1 MRKFIVLITM
11 IITTTIL
18 AGCVNSD
25 ITLDVDKKGNASLT
39 AQILSNDTL
48 MKGINEDDLKQSYDS
63 VEKITDE
70 GKTGYRITKNLG
82 NITNLDLKNNKDM
95 SKYADV
101 VDINTQNKFFYT
113 IYDVNIK
120 LKDYM
125 KKNLS
130 NEEMG
135 ILNLFGSNFDLNFH
149 LNTPIKLISSNAT
162 TTSDK
167 DGVYTY
173 NWDYSLG
180 NLENIQAS
188 AKIPNVT
195 NILIVSIISIIV
207 VIILAIFI
215 IRKRKI
221 KSKK

>member
-39 AQILSNDTL
+39 AQILSNHTL

-95 SKYADV
+95 SKYADI

-130 NEEMG
+130 SEEMG

-173 NWDYSLG
+173 NWDFSLG

-215 IRKRKI
+215 IRKRKSG
-221 KSKK
+221 K

>member
-95 SKYADV
+95 SKYADI

-173 NWDYSLG
+173 NWDFSLG

-215 IRKRKI
+215 IRKRKSG
-221 KSKK
+221 K

>member
-48 MKGINEDDLKQSYDS
+48 IKGINENDLKQSYDS

-173 NWDYSLG
+173 NWDFSLG

-215 IRKRKI
+215 IRKRKSG
-221 KSKK
+221 K

>member
-95 SKYADV
+95 SKYADI

-113 IYDVNIK
+113 IYNVNIK

-173 NWDYSLG
+173 NWDFSLG

-215 IRKRKI
+215 IRKRKSG
-221 KSKK
+221 K

>member
-95 SKYADV
+95 SKYADI

-173 NWDYSLG
+173 NWNFSLG

-215 IRKRKI
+215 IRKRKSG
-221 KSKK
+221 K

>member
-39 AQILSNDTL
+39 AQILSNGTL

-95 SKYADV
+95 SKYADI

-173 NWDYSLG
+173 NWDFSLG

-215 IRKRKI
+215 IRKRKSG
-221 KSKK
+221 K

>member
-18 AGCVNSD
+18 TGCVNSD

-48 MKGINEDDLKQSYDS
+48 MKGINENDLKQSYDS

-135 ILNLFGSNFDLNFH
+135 ILNLFGSNFHLNFH

>member
-63 VEKITDE
+63 VEKITDD

-95 SKYADV
+95 SKYADI

-173 NWDYSLG
+173 NWDFSLG

-215 IRKRKI
+215 IRKRKSG
-221 KSKK
+221 K

>member
-95 SKYADV
+95 SKYADI

-173 NWDYSLG
+173 NWDFSLG

-207 VIILAIFI
+207 VIILAILI
-215 IRKRKI
+215 IRKRKSG
-221 KSKK
+221 K

>member
-95 SKYADV
+95 SKYADI

-120 LKDYM
+120 LKDYI

-173 NWDYSLG
+173 NWDFSLG

-215 IRKRKI
+215 IRKRKSG
-221 KSKK
+221 K

>member
-63 VEKITDE
+63 VEKITDD

-95 SKYADV
+95 SKYADI

-130 NEEMG
+130 SEEMG

-149 LNTPIKLISSNAT
+149 LNTPIKLINSNAT

-173 NWDYSLG
+173 NWDFSLG

-215 IRKRKI
+215 IRKRKSG
-221 KSKK
+221 K

>member
-63 VEKITDE
+63 GEKITDE

-95 SKYADV
+95 SKYADI

-173 NWDYSLG
+173 NWDFSLG

-215 IRKRKI
+215 IRKRKSG
-221 KSKK
+221 K

>member
-95 SKYADV
+95 SKYADI

-149 LNTPIKLISSNAT
+149 LNIPIKLISSNAT

-173 NWDYSLG
+173 NWDFSLG

-215 IRKRKI
+215 IRKRKSG
-221 KSKK
+221 K

>member
-48 MKGINEDDLKQSYDS
+48 MKGINENDLKQSYDS

-173 NWDYSLG
+173 NWDFSLG

-215 IRKRKI
+215 IRKRKSG
-221 KSKK
+221 K

>member
-48 MKGINEDDLKQSYDS
+48 MKGINENDLKQSYDS

-95 SKYADV
+95 SKYADI

-173 NWDYSLG
+173 NWDFSLG

-215 IRKRKI
+215 IRKRKSG
-221 KSKK
+221 K

>member
-95 SKYADV
+95 SKYADII
-101 VDINTQNKFFYT
+101 DINTQNKFFYT

-135 ILNLFGSNFDLNFH
+135 ILNIFGSNFDLNFH

-173 NWDYSLG
+173 NWDFSLG

-215 IRKRKI
+215 IRKRKSG
-221 KSKK
+221 K

>member
-1 MRKFIVLITM
+1 
-11 IITTTIL
+11 
-18 AGCVNSD
+18 
-25 ITLDVDKKGNASLT
+25 
-39 AQILSNDTL
+39 
-48 MKGINEDDLKQSYDS
+48 
-63 VEKITDE
+63 
-70 GKTGYRITKNLG
+70 YRITKNLG

-95 SKYADV
+95 SKYADI

-173 NWDYSLG
+173 NWDFSLG

-215 IRKRKI
+215 IRKRKSG
-221 KSKK
+221 K

>member
-25 ITLDVDKKGNASLT
+25 ITLDVDKKGNVSLT

-95 SKYADV
+95 SKYADI

-173 NWDYSLG
+173 NWDFSLG

-215 IRKRKI
+215 IRKRKSG
-221 KSKK
+221 K

>member
-39 AQILSNDTL
+39 AQILSNGTL

-95 SKYADV
+95 SKYADI

-149 LNTPIKLISSNAT
+149 LNTPIKLINSNAT

-173 NWDYSLG
+173 NWDFSLG

-215 IRKRKI
+215 IRKRKSG
-221 KSKK
+221 K

>member
-95 SKYADV
+95 SKYADI

-125 KKNLS
+125 KK
-130 NEEMG
+130 
-135 ILNLFGSNFDLNFH
+135 IL
-149 LNTPIKLISSNAT
+149 
-162 TTSDK
+162 
-167 DGVYTY
+167 
-173 NWDYSLG
+173 
-180 NLENIQAS
+180 
-188 AKIPNVT
+188 
-195 NILIVSIISIIV
+195 V
-207 VIILAIFI
+207 V
-215 IRKRKI
+215 
-221 KSKK
+221 KKWEF

>member
-63 VEKITDE
+63 VEKMTDE

-95 SKYADV
+95 SKYADI

-173 NWDYSLG
+173 NWDFSLG

-215 IRKRKI
+215 IRKRKSG
-221 KSKK
+221 K

>member
-95 SKYADV
+95 SKYADI

-130 NEEMG
+130 SEELG

-173 NWDYSLG
+173 NWDFSLG

-215 IRKRKI
+215 IRKRKSG
-221 KSKK
+221 K

>member
-48 MKGINEDDLKQSYDS
+48 MKGINADDLKQSYDS

-95 SKYADV
+95 SKYADI

-173 NWDYSLG
+173 NWDFSLG

-215 IRKRKI
+215 IRKRKSG
-221 KSKK
+221 K

>member
-95 SKYADV
+95 SKYADI

-149 LNTPIKLISSNAT
+149 LNTPNKLISSNAT

-173 NWDYSLG
+173 NWDFSLG

-215 IRKRKI
+215 IRKRKSG
-221 KSKK
+221 K

>member
-11 IITTTIL
+11 IITTTTL

-95 SKYADV
+95 SKYADI

-173 NWDYSLG
+173 NWDFSLG

-215 IRKRKI
+215 IRKRKSG
-221 KSKK
+221 K

>member
-18 AGCVNSD
+18 TGCVNSD

-48 MKGINEDDLKQSYDS
+48 MKGINENDLKQSYDS

-135 ILNLFGSNFDLNFH
+135 ILNLFGSNFNLNFH

-188 AKIPNVT
+188 AKIPNGT

>member
-1 MRKFIVLITM
+1 
-11 IITTTIL
+11 
-18 AGCVNSD
+18 
-25 ITLDVDKKGNASLT
+25 
-39 AQILSNDTL
+39 

-95 SKYADV
+95 SKYADI

-173 NWDYSLG
+173 NWDFSLG

-215 IRKRKI
+215 IRKRKSG
-221 KSKK
+221 K

>member
-95 SKYADV
+95 SKYADI

-130 NEEMG
+130 SEEMG

-149 LNTPIKLISSNAT
+149 LNTPIKLINSNAT

-173 NWDYSLG
+173 NWDFSLG

-215 IRKRKI
+215 IRKRKSG
-221 KSKK
+221 K

>member
-95 SKYADV
+95 SKYADI

-173 NWDYSLG
+173 NWDFSLG
-180 NLENIQAS
+180 NLENIQAL

-215 IRKRKI
+215 IRKRKSG
-221 KSKK
+221 K

>member
-95 SKYADV
+95 SKYADI

-167 DGVYTY
+167 DSVYTY
-173 NWDYSLG
+173 NWDFSLG

-215 IRKRKI
+215 IRKRKSG
-221 KSKK
+221 K

>member
-95 SKYADV
+95 SKYADI

-173 NWDYSLG
+173 NWDFSLG

-188 AKIPNVT
+188 TKIPNVT

-215 IRKRKI
+215 IRKRKSG
-221 KSKK
+221 K

>member
-95 SKYADV
+95 SKYADI
-101 VDINTQNKFFYT
+101 VDINTQNKFCYT

-173 NWDYSLG
+173 NWDFSLG

-215 IRKRKI
+215 IRKRKSG
-221 KSKK
+221 K

>member
-18 AGCVNSD
+18 TGCVNSD

-48 MKGINEDDLKQSYDS
+48 MKGINENDLKQSYDS

-149 LNTPIKLISSNAT
+149 LNTPIKLINSNAT

-173 NWDYSLG
+173 NWDFSLG

-215 IRKRKI
+215 IRKRKSG
-221 KSKK
+221 K

>member
-18 AGCVNSD
+18 TGCVNSD

-39 AQILSNDTL
+39 AQILSNNTL
-48 MKGINEDDLKQSYDS
+48 MKGINENDLKQSYDS

-135 ILNLFGSNFDLNFH
+135 ILNLFGSNFHLNFH

>member
-95 SKYADV
+95 SKYADI

-173 NWDYSLG
+173 NWDFSLG

-215 IRKRKI
+215 IRKRKRWKI
-221 KSKK
+221 

>member
-95 SKYADV
+95 SKYADI

-130 NEEMG
+130 SEEMG
-135 ILNLFGSNFDLNFH
+135 ILSLFGSNFDLNFH

-173 NWDYSLG
+173 NWDFSLG

-215 IRKRKI
+215 IRKRKSG
-221 KSKK
+221 K

>member
-18 AGCVNSD
+18 TGCVNSD

-48 MKGINEDDLKQSYDS
+48 IKGINENDLKQSYDS

-173 NWDYSLG
+173 NWDFSLG

-188 AKIPNVT
+188 AKVPNVT

-215 IRKRKI
+215 IRKRKSG
-221 KSKK
+221 K

>member
-63 VEKITDE
+63 VEKITDD

-95 SKYADV
+95 SKYADI

-149 LNTPIKLISSNAT
+149 LNTPIKLINSNAT

-173 NWDYSLG
+173 NWDFSLG

-215 IRKRKI
+215 IRKRKSG
-221 KSKK
+221 K